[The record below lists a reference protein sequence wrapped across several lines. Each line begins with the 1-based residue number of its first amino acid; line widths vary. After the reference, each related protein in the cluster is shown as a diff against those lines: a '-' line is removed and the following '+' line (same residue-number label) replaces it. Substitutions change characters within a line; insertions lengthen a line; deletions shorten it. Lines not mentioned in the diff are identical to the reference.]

1 MRPRGSLRPGGRL
14 LRRRGPTAPG
24 ETGRS
29 ARDLEHR
36 LGSPV
41 RSTVLAL
48 ASRMALGALAVMA
61 AVLASIPLW
70 PKDSGLTGSRV
81 QLAPPAAADPVIAT
95 AGTTMA
101 DLLYAVHRETRA
113 VGASIIELDVVPA
126 VGAGADVL
134 LRIDAHGGDASSVAE
149 VVAAL
154 GRAQLDAVRVRS
166 ITPVP
171 SGSRLELSAQTSRA
185 SMPLPASPVVADAE
199 QSIILADLVQRSGA
213 ELRRLEVRDASD
225 GAAASTTGGTIRLS
239 ARGEAGAIVIL
250 LDALERTHTAPLRFL
265 SLRIEGSSDGR
276 LDLATVFRPR
286 EALAASVPSWTS

>member
-1 MRPRGSLRPGGRL
+1 MRPRESL
-14 LRRRGPTAPG
+14 
-24 ETGRS
+24 RS
-29 ARDLEHR
+29 ARDLEYR

-48 ASRMALGALAVMA
+48 ASRTAVGALAVMG
-61 AVLASIPLW
+61 AVLASIPHW
-70 PKDSGLTGSRV
+70 PEDSGLTGSRV
-81 QLAPPAAADPVIAT
+81 RLAPPVAADPATAT

-101 DLLYAVHRETRA
+101 DLLSAVHRETHA
-113 VGASIIELDVVPA
+113 VGASIIELDVVPT

-134 LRIDAHGGDASSVAE
+134 LRVDAHDGDASSVAE

-166 ITPVP
+166 IIPVP
-171 SGSRLELSAQTSRA
+171 AGSRLELSAQTSRA
-185 SMPLPASPVVADAE
+185 SMPLPASTVEADVE

-213 ELRRLEVRDASD
+213 ELLRLEVRDASD
-225 GAAASTTGGTIRLS
+225 GAGVSTQGGTIRLS